1 MLQFQILRQVP
12 LLQRLAVGVLIPT
25 LTRSL
30 RGVLR
35 KTPLSHW
42 GLFWLLCGGAII
54 ESTGIMSLDDPR
66 PHPGLVGDALDWVVR
81 PYSVPAQSLPEPVI
95 LTILG
100 FREGWRPLRESYQGR
115 DRSDPWPTPAVWFS
129 GYRLAKTIWLM
140 PFVKVLGSTIASGV
154 HCLVHDVIIR
164 SLTLQS
170 GWLFTGDCHAVC
182 RYCFSLLQR

>member
-1 MLQFQILRQVP
+1 MLQFQILRQGQ
-12 LLQRLAVGVLIPT
+12 LLQRLAVGALIPT

-35 KTPLSHW
+35 QNSLSHW

-54 ESTGIMSLDDPR
+54 ESAGIISLDDPR

-81 PYSVPAQSLPEPVI
+81 PYPVPSHSLPEPVI

-115 DRSDPWPTPAVWFS
+115 DRSNPWLTPVIRFP
-129 GYRLAKTIWLM
+129 GYHLTKIIWRM
-140 PFVKVLGSTIASGV
+140 CFAKVLKSTIASGV
-154 HCLVHDVIIR
+154 HCLVHDVNI
-164 SLTLQS
+164 
-170 GWLFTGDCHAVC
+170 
-182 RYCFSLLQR
+182 SLLTIQFGQLIAGVVVPVNDKAYR